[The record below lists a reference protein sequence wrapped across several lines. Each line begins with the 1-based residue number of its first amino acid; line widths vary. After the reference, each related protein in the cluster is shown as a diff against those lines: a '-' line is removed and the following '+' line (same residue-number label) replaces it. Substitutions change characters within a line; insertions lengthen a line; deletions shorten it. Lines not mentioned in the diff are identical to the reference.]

1 MALSTGDRVFERIYA
16 DDLIENYD
24 RSEQL
29 ELKGLIENMPPNPTY
44 SGFMSAIGD
53 LPTPPYGHP
62 SVRVASAFAEEGI
75 CRREIMLLTEVRLP
89 KLQIFSRPIVND

>member
-1 MALSTGDRVFERIYA
+1 MSEELEDS
-16 DDLIENYD
+16 IENYD
-24 RSEQL
+24 RSQEL
-29 ELKGLIENMPPNPTY
+29 ELEGSIESMLSNPKH

-53 LPTPPYGHP
+53 LPTPPFGHP
-62 SVRVASAFAEEGI
+62 SEEGI